1 MKDVEIKLPET
12 RDIPRKPAAVADI
25 FPRRQKSKLI
35 RPKPNLWEVT
45 KEETKNLKNTLLK
58 EKSESPK
65 PVTRRN
71 KMSKKWSVGWSDYAL
86 NECRLLS
93 ESWFLINQS
102 SSTLLWLNAQL
113 STVRESCSMEF
124 LHLKFN
130 ICCHVTSKRAYALW
144 SWYAKKILWK
154 AKKLTGLTIPI

>member
-12 RDIPRKPAAVADI
+12 QDIPRKPATYVADI

-71 KMSKKWSVGWSDYAL
+71 KMSKK
-86 NECRLLS
+86 
-93 ESWFLINQS
+93 
-102 SSTLLWLNAQL
+102 
-113 STVRESCSMEF
+113 
-124 LHLKFN
+124 
-130 ICCHVTSKRAYALW
+130 
-144 SWYAKKILWK
+144 
-154 AKKLTGLTIPI
+154 